1 MRNVALSHPV
11 DHSTSQ
17 QHITNNRTVQNQ
29 GSVSSSTTHSNSCT
43 HQPLL
48 LSHCFPVP
56 STDSVMTNQSSSS
69 NLNNTTIH
77 CSMLNHP
84 CYTTNCH
91 HQSPLNFVYSQ
102 DNKNVTPMES
112 ENDNGFTL
120 VKRKKKKK
128 KIDLQQNQK
137 SSSSS
142 SSCSSSPTSSTN
154 GSTSSTNTNSIINH
168 VQPTSAVAIHLQ
180 PNSLEVNA
188 PVSIINPFSI
198 EISQQARQYAE
209 TRYAF
214 PPFIIKFQQDI
225 NESSIL
231 KYLTTHYSYNYNSNL
246 NFAGHRLKFK
256 RDLLLFVNDRESFS
270 MLYDASKWPSTIE
283 SLNFEKI
290 LPNHLPHQFSL
301 VLKNVPSDIEID
313 TLLTN
318 IKSIYPDV
326 MNAHRILNKNQ
337 HPTTLVRLDIN
348 NINVIDELVGKKFL
362 SIDNLRLEVME
373 YLAPAKVLICSKC
386 YQIGHFR
393 STCKSTLEYCKTCG
407 FSSKDLNQHKEKCNK
422 KTMLY

>member
-198 EISQQARQYAE
+198 EISQQARQCKGSHDSNDVRCPDVKTYRAVL
-209 TRYAF
+209 TKSLLAKTSTMNHQQNNQS
-214 PPFIIKFQQDI
+214 KFHYKDQDYPSL
-225 NESSIL
+225 NM
-231 KYLTTHYSYNYNSNL
+231 NYNN
-246 NFAGHRLKFK
+246 
-256 RDLLLFVNDRESFS
+256 
-270 MLYDASKWPSTIE
+270 
-283 SLNFEKI
+283 
-290 LPNHLPHQFSL
+290 NH
-301 VLKNVPSDIEID
+301 
-313 TLLTN
+313 
-318 IKSIYPDV
+318 
-326 MNAHRILNKNQ
+326 HRI
-337 HPTTLVRLDIN
+337 N
-348 NINVIDELVGKKFL
+348 NLSNISSKRIDELYHKL
-362 SIDNLRLEVME
+362 SNLEGNLNRL
-373 YLAPAKVLICSKC
+373 L
-386 YQIGHFR
+386 
-393 STCKSTLEYCKTCG
+393 
-407 FSSKDLNQHKEKCNK
+407 DLNNNYADQLTRTQQIIMNHNRDIQLKQIDGAFQRDFVSQFISPICQVMIEVISVLVKRNVLND
-422 KTMLY
+422 KTLLCPSLLALCAKLGNDLPV